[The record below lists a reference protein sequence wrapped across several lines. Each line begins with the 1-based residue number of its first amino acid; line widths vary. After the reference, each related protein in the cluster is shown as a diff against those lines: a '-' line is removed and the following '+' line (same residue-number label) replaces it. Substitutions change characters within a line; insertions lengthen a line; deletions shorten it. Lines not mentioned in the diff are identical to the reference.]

1 MIDNN
6 RLVIKKAA
14 VLGAG
19 VMGAQIAA
27 HLTSAGVST
36 ILFDLPAPNGNKNA
50 IVDSAL
56 LSLKKLKPDPL
67 GTMGMETLII
77 PANYETDLALLS
89 SCDLIIEAIAE
100 RFDYKQRLYES
111 ICPHIGH
118 KAVFATNTSGLSIT
132 ELAKNLPD
140 TLRSRFCGIHFFNP
154 PRYMKLVE
162 IIPHQGTDKA
172 LLKELESFLVT
183 RIGKGVVYA
192 KDTPN
197 FIANRIGVFG
207 MLAALK
213 HSQDLQLSPDK
224 VDALSGPLI
233 GRPKSATF
241 RTMDVVGLDT
251 MNHVV
256 QTLKQQ
262 LPNDPW
268 NKLFQLPQWL
278 LQLIER
284 GALGQKTQAG
294 VYKKEKNGIVVYDF
308 HGSGYKTA
316 DPTIDPQIAAIL
328 QLKDPGERFIQL
340 QKSAHPQAQFVWRIF
355 RDHFHYTAFHL
366 SEIAESVRDVDLS
379 LRYGFGW
386 QMGLFE
392 IWQSAGWDSI
402 AELIN
407 KEIAAG
413 KTLCDKPL
421 PAWVSEN
428 AKGPYQKGKA
438 YAPLKKD
445 YVGSSDLPVYQR
457 QLFPDAVLTQTQDEG
472 KTIFET
478 DALRMWT
485 QNDNL
490 AIVSFKTKKNTISV
504 DVLTGIQEAIARAEK
519 DFDALIL
526 WQRHEPDFSF
536 GANLKLVNEALQNKS
551 SDVVEKLVNAF
562 HETALKL
569 RYAAVPTIAAI
580 RGMTFGGACELSM
593 HCSRIVAAFETYI
606 GLVEVGV
613 GILPAGGGT
622 KELAMRAAKQT
633 LPGAHFNQLKAYYEQ
648 IAMAKVSTSA
658 LDAKRYDYL
667 QAGDVVVMNNDELL
681 FIAKQQAKALAMSG
695 YHAPL
700 PYLFPVVGKPGIA
713 NLLTWLINM
722 REGEFISDHDFLIGS
737 KIAHVIGGGNVDA
750 NSMVNEKWLLRLELE
765 AILELAQ
772 TPKTIERIKYMLENG
787 KPLRN

>member
-1 MIDNN
+1 MIDDNK
-6 RLVIKKAA
+6 LLIKKAA

-27 HLTSAGVST
+27 HLTSAGIET
-36 ILFDLPAPNGNKNA
+36 ILFDLPAQNGNKNA

-56 LSLKKLKPDPL
+56 QSLKKLKPDPL
-67 GTMGMETLII
+67 GTNGMEALITA
-77 PANYETDLALLS
+77 ANYETDLALLKN
-89 SCDLIIEAIAE
+89 CDLVIEAIAE
-100 RFDYKQRLYES
+100 RFDYKQRLYETVS
-111 ICPHIGH
+111 PHISH
-118 KAVFATNTSGLSIT
+118 TAVFATNTSGLSVT
-132 ELAKNLPD
+132 ELAKHLPD
-140 TLRSRFCGIHFFNP
+140 ALKPRFCGIHFFNP

-162 IIPHQGTDKA
+162 IIPHKGTNST
-172 LLKELESFLVT
+172 LLKQLESFLVT
-183 RIGKGVVYA
+183 YLGKGVVYA

-207 MLAALK
+207 MLAALH
-213 HSQDLQLSPDK
+213 HSRDLKLSPDK
-224 VDALSGPLI
+224 VDALSGPII

-268 NKLFQLPQWL
+268 NKLFQLPDWL

-294 VYKKEKNGIVVYDF
+294 VYKKEKSGIVVYDF
-308 HGSGYKTA
+308 HESGYKAA
-316 DPTIDPQIAAIL
+316 DSTIDPQIAAIL
-328 QLKDPGERFIQL
+328 QLKDPAERFIQL

-355 RDHFHYTAFHL
+355 RDHFHYSAFHL
-366 SEIAESVRDVDLS
+366 EEIAESVRDVDLS
-379 LRYGFGW
+379 LRWGFGW
-386 QMGLFE
+386 QRGLFE
-392 IWQSAGWDSI
+392 IWQSANWQGLIDLINQDI
-402 AELIN
+402 AE
-407 KEIAAG
+407 G
-413 KTLCDKPL
+413 KTLSNQQL
-421 PAWVSEN
+421 PAWVTGL
-428 AKGPYQKGKA
+428 KGPYQDGKA
-438 YAPLKKD
+438 YTPQKKV
-445 YVGSSDLPVYQR
+445 YLGSSELPVYQR
-457 QLFPDAVLTQTQDEG
+457 QLFPDAVLTQTLDEG

-478 DALRMWT
+478 DAIRMWT

-490 AIVSFKTKKNTISV
+490 AIVSFKTKKNTITV
-504 DVLTGIQEAIARAEK
+504 EVLTGLQEAIARAEK
-519 DFDALIL
+519 EYDALIL
-526 WQRHEPDFSF
+526 WQRTEPDFSF
-536 GANLKLVNEALQNKS
+536 GANLKIVNEALQTKS
-551 SDVVEKLVNAF
+551 SDIVEKLVNAF

-569 RYAAVPTIAAI
+569 RYAAIPTIAAI

-648 IAMAKVSTSA
+648 IALAKVSSSA
-658 LDAKRYDYL
+658 LDARKYDYL
-667 QAGDVVVMNNDELL
+667 QSADVVVMNNDELL
-681 FIAKQQAKALAMSG
+681 FIAKQQATALAQSG

-713 NLLTWLINM
+713 NLMTWLINM
-722 REGEFISDHDFLIGS
+722 REGQFISDHDFLIGE
-737 KIAHVIGGGNVDA
+737 KIAHVICGGNVDA
-750 NSMVNEKWLLRLELE
+750 NAMVNEKWLLRLELE

-772 TPKTIERIKYMLENG
+772 TPKTIERIKYMLETG